1 MPGIDYSK
9 WDKMDYGES
18 SSDESADDRR
28 LGDAA
33 YPGRPRVTRLDGP
46 ARVTRDADGMIT
58 IDSSG
63 VDPSAAISSPPTTEG
78 RSMTNAAATSSSKM
92 SSTADTEP
100 RVVHAQNSQT
110 ALDDRLTTNGGRFI
124 DEQTKSHIFWSQD
137 RQEVVVSIEIDAEK
151 IKSRN
156 IQVEASGII
165 PYSERN
171 AAVAGSSGVADA
183 PYGKLKATAKLDS
196 SENATLLE
204 GDLTHSVHLAEDE
217 DDIEWE
223 ILSECDRKFVRI
235 TLRKAVP
242 MAGIVVWWDQ
252 ILQHAPK
259 IDLSNIRGR
268 AKQSASVE
276 NAWEE
281 AHRMF
286 KEKMK
291 KGHLCHSTGS
301 ED

>member
-1 MPGIDYSK
+1 MAGIDYSK

-18 SSDESADDRR
+18 SSDESAEDKM
-28 LGDAA
+28 GAEAA

-63 VDPSAAISSPPTTEG
+63 VDPSTAISSPSTKEG
-78 RSMTNAAATSSSKM
+78 TSTTNAAATTSSNM
-92 SSTADTEP
+92 PSTADTEP
-100 RVVHAQNSQT
+100 RAVHAQSSQT

-137 RQEVVVSIEIDAEK
+137 RQEVVISVEFDAEK

-156 IQVEASGII
+156 IQVEASGMV

-171 AAVAGSSGVADA
+171 AAVAGSSGVSDS
-183 PYGKLKATAKLDS
+183 PYGKLKVTAKLDS
-196 SENATLLE
+196 GENATLLE

-217 DDIEWE
+217 DDIEWD

-252 ILQHAPK
+252 ILQQTPK
-259 IDLSNIRGR
+259 IDLSSIRGR
-268 AKQSASVE
+268 GRQSASVE

-286 KEKMK
+286 KEKVK
-291 KGHLCHSTGS
+291 KGQVCHSS